1 MQQRMLVWIAG
12 LAGGVIVL
20 SLFSFFVVSRAAVRQ
35 RAGAPIDPPPPAD
48 TAPVAGL
55 PGTNPVA
62 LSPDTAPTDTAPA
75 SAADDD
81 QSQVL
86 SNEGPLD
93 SALIALS
100 TGQRQRTAL
109 DVVLRKGIVYEV
121 KETTPNVIR
130 YVVGAPFFAEPT
142 KYRNPLIRDLY
153 HAYTAG
159 RAVKQP
165 LYLEFWGLRTKFG
178 EYVADTFYL
187 GPRYAK
193 PR

>member
-1 MQQRMLVWIAG
+1 MQQRILVWIAG
-12 LAGGVIVL
+12 LTGGIIVL
-20 SLFSFFVVSRAAVRQ
+20 SLFSFFVVSRTAVRQ
-35 RAGAPIDPPPPAD
+35 RGDPPIGPPPAD

-62 LSPDTAPTDTAPA
+62 LPPDTAPTDTAPA
-75 SAADDD
+75 SAAVDD
-81 QSQVL
+81 QSQVV

-100 TGQRQRTAL
+100 AGQRQRTAL
-109 DVVLRKGIVYEV
+109 DIVLRKGIVYQV

-159 RAVKQP
+159 RPAKP
-165 LYLEFWGLRTKFG
+165 ALYFEFWGLRTKLG